1 MLEHKGSGQDRSD
14 LQPSKTKKR
23 FPLAVGVGIGL
34 GMIVLVSL
42 GVIMLQEFISL
53 GGDSEATPD
62 ILSSEDQVI
71 EDAEETPQPPAI
83 EGPDQTDYD
92 MTATAACY
100 LFVSQFPGTPCP
112 AEAVPGIEAT
122 ATAACAQFQS
132 QFPGT
137 PCP

>member
-14 LQPSKTKKR
+14 FKTPKPKKR
-23 FPLAVGVGIGL
+23 FPLVVGVGIGL
-34 GMIVLVSL
+34 GIIILVSL
-42 GVIMLQEFISL
+42 GVIMLGEFINL
-53 GGDSEATPD
+53 GGGSESTPE

-71 EDAEETPQPPAI
+71 EEVEETLQPPAI
-83 EGPDQTDYD
+83 DGPDLPDYD

-100 LFVSQFPGTPCP
+100 LFSSQFPGTPCP
-112 AEAVPGIEAT
+112 ATAVLGIEAT